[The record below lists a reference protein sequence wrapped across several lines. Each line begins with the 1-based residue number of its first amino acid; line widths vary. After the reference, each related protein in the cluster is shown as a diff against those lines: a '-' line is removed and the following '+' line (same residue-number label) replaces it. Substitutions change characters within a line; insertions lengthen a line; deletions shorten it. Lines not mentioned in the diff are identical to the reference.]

1 MKTFITPLLFFAMT
15 SLQAQQPSA
24 VGEYYMHGVMETASA
39 FALKADST
47 FEFYYSYGAV
57 DRYGKGKWYQKGDS
71 IVLNSDEKHTSN
83 FKLVKSEQ
91 HPGKDLTI
99 KFSNPDRNLLSY
111 LSCLARSSKEQDF
124 GRTDNNGIA
133 TIPLKSADSLYVV
146 FELCPER
153 ISSFKVTNKNY
164 FEFEL
169 EPWVA
174 EVTFDNFS
182 LRLTDKGLEG
192 HHPLLEPTKVVL
204 YERQGN

>member
-1 MKTFITPLLFFAMT
+1 MKAFITPLLFFAMT

-39 FALKADST
+39 FALKDDST

-57 DRYGKGKWYQKGDS
+57 DRYGKGKWHQKGDS
-71 IVLNSDEKHTSN
+71 IILNSSEKYTSSL
-83 FKLVKSEQ
+83 KLVKTEQ
-91 HPGKDLTI
+91 HTGKNLTI

-111 LSCLARSSKEQDF
+111 LSCIAKSSKEQNF

-133 TIPLKSADSLYVV
+133 TVPMKSADSLYVV

-182 LRLTDKGLEG
+182 LRLTAKGLEG
-192 HHPLLEPTKVVL
+192 HHPLLDPNKVVL
-204 YERQGN
+204 YERQ

>member
-1 MKTFITPLLFFAMT
+1 MKTLITSILFFAMT
-15 SLQAQQPSA
+15 HLQAQQPSA
-24 VGEYYMHGVMETASA
+24 VGEYYMQGVMETASA

-47 FEFYYSYGAV
+47 FEFFYSYGAV
-57 DRYGKGKWYQKGDS
+57 DRYGKGKWRQKGDS
-71 IVLNSDEKHTSN
+71 VFLNSNEKYSSS
-83 FKLVKSEQ
+83 FKLVKSEL

-111 LSCLARSSKEQDF
+111 LSCLARSTKEQDF

-133 TIPLKSADSLYVV
+133 TIAMKSADSLYVV

-153 ISSFKVTNKNY
+153 ISSFNVSNKNY

-192 HHPLLEPTKVVL
+192 HHPLLDTKKVVV
-204 YERQGN
+204 YERQ

>member
-1 MKTFITPLLFFAMT
+1 MKTFITPLLLFAMS
-15 SLQAQQPSA
+15 SLHAQQPSA

-71 IVLNSDEKHTSN
+71 IILNSNEKHKSS

-124 GRTDNNGIA
+124 GRTNNEGIA
-133 TIPLKSADSLYVV
+133 TIPMKSADSLYVV

-182 LRLTDKGLEG
+182 LRLTAKGLEG

-204 YERQGN
+204 YERQ